1 MAEEKNLWK
10 QLKNNTKSIIW
21 TRIESSTG
29 LGIPDLFGF
38 YKRGFWLELK
48 IITNNKLNFS
58 AHQIAWIHRHYS
70 EGCPVFVLAKDP
82 LSKTLK
88 LFSGSIA
95 LSVIHCPLTINPSF
109 VPSPPVPGPRAGI
122 SCCICWVAG
131 LPMVAPV
138 QSSISL
144 HSHGPPPLP
153 LNKKT
158 VQPGSQELW

>member
-58 AHQIAWIHRHYS
+58 AHQVAWIHRHYS

-82 LSKTLK
+82 LSKGLK
-88 LFSGSIA
+88 LFSGSIVRDPRCIANKPA
-95 LSVIHCPLTINPSF
+95 LCSI
-109 VPSPPVPGPRAGI
+109 VPGSRTQGWEQLLLMLGSWTPD
-122 SCCICWVAG
+122 S
-131 LPMVAPV
+131 V
-138 QSSISL
+138 QSHKL
-144 HSHGPPPLP
+144 H
-153 LNKKT
+153 
-158 VQPGSQELW
+158 